1 MKKPKIITAKEA
13 TKLVKSGDNIVIG
26 MAGAEPK
33 EFLKCLHERAGEV
46 SNVKVTNCLPFENAE
61 FFINPMY
68 KSSFS
73 VDSWFYGASLRKAHE
88 NGNISFIPNH
98 LHLAGRKRF
107 EHVKPTI
114 FVGTATP
121 PDKHGFMSLSLSN
134 VYEKEAIA
142 LADIVI
148 LEVSPNFPRTFGDL
162 EVHESQVDYL
172 VEVDYYPPVLPDAEP
187 NEKDLKIGGYIAEK
201 IKDGSTLQ
209 LGIGG
214 IPNAVA
220 HALLH
225 KKDLGIHTE
234 MFTTGLMHLVK
245 SGAANGSKKKTH
257 KGKHVCCFALGT
269 QELYEFIDK
278 NPSVQ
283 VLNGH
288 YVNDPAIIGQNDHQ
302 VSINTTIEIDLTG
315 QCASESIGHKQFS
328 GTGGQ
333 TDTAVGAQNS
343 KGGMSFITL
352 YSTANVKN
360 PETGEREEI
369 SKIVPFLK
377 PGAAVTLS
385 RADVDYVVTEYGCVS
400 LRGTTVSE
408 RVELLISIA
417 HPKFRDG
424 LRAEAKSLGYISSW
438 LS

>member
-1 MKKPKIITAKEA
+1 MKSPKIITVQEA
-13 TKLVKSGDNIVIG
+13 IHVVKSNDNIVLG

-33 EFLKCLHERAGEV
+33 EFIKALHQRASEV
-46 SNVKVTNCLPFENAE
+46 QNVRVTNCLPFENGE
-61 FFINPMY
+61 FFINPEY
-68 KSSFS
+68 KTSFS
-73 VDSWFYGASLRKAHE
+73 VDSWFYGASLRKAHD

-121 PDKHGFMSLSLSN
+121 PDKHGFLSLSLSN
-134 VYEKEAIA
+134 VYEKEAIE

-162 EVHESQVDYL
+162 EVHESHIDYIIH
-172 VEVDYYPPVLPDAEP
+172 VDYYPPVLPDAEP
-187 NEKDLKIGGYIAEK
+187 NEKDIAIGHFIAEK
-201 IKDGSTLQ
+201 IKNGSTLQ

-220 HALLH
+220 HALMH

-234 MFTTGLMHLVK
+234 MFTTGLMKLVK
-245 SGAANGSKKKTH
+245 AGAANGLRKKTH

-269 QELYEFIDK
+269 QELYDFIDN

-283 VLNGH
+283 ILNGN
-288 YVNDPAIIGQNDHQ
+288 YVNDPAIIGLNDNQ
-302 VSINTTIEIDLTG
+302 VSINTTIEVDLTG

-333 TDTAVGAQNS
+333 ADTAVGAQNS

-352 YSTANVKN
+352 YSTAMVKN
-360 PETGEREEI
+360 QKTGEREEI

-377 PGAAVTLS
+377 PGAIVTLS
-385 RADVDYVVTEYGCVS
+385 RADVDHVVTEYGCVS
-400 LRGTTVSE
+400 LRGTTVAE
-408 RVELLISIA
+408 RVNLLISIA
-417 HPKFRDG
+417 HPKFRDE
-424 LRAEAKSLGYISSW
+424 LRAEAIQLGYIQ
-438 LS
+438 